1 MDAFVSFCKENFQL
15 VCLLVGFLGVLVS
28 IVSVA
33 YEIKKRKRRKDQNK
47 KEDK

>member
-33 YEIKKRKRRKDQNK
+33 YEIKRESAEKTKTK
-47 KEDK
+47 K